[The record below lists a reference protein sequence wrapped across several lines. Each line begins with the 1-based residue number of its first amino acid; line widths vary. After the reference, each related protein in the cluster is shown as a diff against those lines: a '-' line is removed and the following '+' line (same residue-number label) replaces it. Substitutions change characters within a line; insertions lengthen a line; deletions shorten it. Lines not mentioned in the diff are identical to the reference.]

1 MLPIDEIRDAL
12 ISFVP
17 TLAVV
22 AVLAVLLWLAHRLL
36 LGRHPA
42 LGAGDRLPRQLAL
55 VFLGLLAFLA
65 GLLALPLEAD
75 SRQQLLQLVGLVL
88 TAAIALSSTTFV
100 ANAMA
105 GLMLRL
111 IRGFGPGDFVRVA
124 DHFGR
129 VTERGLFHT
138 EIQTE
143 DRDLTTLPNLFLIS
157 QPISVVRASGTIV
170 SAEVSLGYDVDH
182 GDAEDQLLAAARDAG
197 LEEPFVQ
204 IRSLGDFSVVY
215 RIAGFLADVKSLLP
229 ARSRLRREMIDRLHG
244 AGIEIVSPNYMNQR
258 PIDPEAPVM
267 PKSPRRTRHRIADGQ
282 GNARVFDKAER
293 AEALAAIRAELAANQ
308 EALQQLDAE
317 LAEAE
322 DGRRDAI
329 ALERARLQTAC
340 RAIEEQIAELESAVE
355 AEDA

>member
-1 MLPIDEIRDAL
+1 MLPVDEIRDAL
-12 ISFVP
+12 VSFVP

-22 AVLAVLLWLAHRLL
+22 AALAFLLWLAHRVL
-36 LGRHPA
+36 LGRSPT
-42 LGAGDRLPRQLAL
+42 LGAEDRLPRQLAL
-55 VFLGLLAFLA
+55 VVLALLAFLA
-65 GLLALPLEAD
+65 GLLALPLESD
-75 SRQQLLQLVGLVL
+75 SRQQLLQLVGLIL

-111 IRGFGPGDFVRVA
+111 VQGFKPGDFVRVA
-124 DHFGR
+124 EHFGR

-182 GDAEDQLLAAARDAG
+182 GHAEDQLLAAAHDAG

-204 IRSLGDFSVVY
+204 IRSLGDFSIVY

-229 ARSRLRREMIDRLHG
+229 VRSRLRRKMIDRLHG

-258 PIDPEAPVM
+258 PLDPELPVM
-267 PKSPRRTRHRIADGQ
+267 PSSPRRSRQRLGDGQ
-282 GNARVFDKAER
+282 GHARVFDKAER
-293 AEALAAIRAELAANQ
+293 AEALAALRDERTRNQ

-317 LAEAE
+317 LAEAD
-322 DGRRDAI
+322 DGRRDTI
-329 ALERARLQTAC
+329 ARERARLQTAG
-340 RAIEEQIAELESAVE
+340 RAIDEQIAALESAVQ